1 MISTPTPRRIHHRHP
16 QPTRRGLAALGLVLA
31 LALLVGTFAIATG
44 GRATQSR
51 RHDLHHQSI
60 ALLESAIQTAQ
71 SLGEELESDLRLPV
85 DEGAAVWIDVKVI
98 TSDDQPN
105 QIEATLVRNNR
116 PGMSIRR
123 PQRGNS

>member
-1 MISTPTPRRIHHRHP
+1 MILTHARRRIHRRHP
-16 QPTRRGLAALGLVLA
+16 LPIRRGLAAMGLVLA

-51 RHDLHHQSI
+51 RHDLHHQSV
-60 ALLESAIQTAQ
+60 ALLESAIRTAQ
-71 SLGEELESDLRLPV
+71 TLGDELESDLRLPV
-85 DEGAAVWIDVKVI
+85 DEDAGVWIDVKVI
-98 TSDDQPN
+98 TSSEPPN

-123 PQRGNS
+123 LQRGNS

>member
-1 MISTPTPRRIHHRHP
+1 MTCRHP
-16 QPTRRGLAALGLVLA
+16 LPTRRGLAALGLVLA

-51 RHDLHHQSI
+51 QHDLHHQSI
-60 ALLESAIQTAQ
+60 AVLESAIQTAQ

-85 DEGAAVWIDVKVI
+85 DEDAAVWIDVKVI
-98 TSDDQPN
+98 TSSDQPN

-116 PGMSIRR
+116 PGVSIRR
-123 PQRGNS
+123 LQRGNP